1 MLSTISPATR
11 LARALEGLYA
21 KDLRT
26 LNRARQQVS
35 AFTFHPDARLRRWAM
50 MAARQ
55 HRIPLSGAPGNL
67 SETIG

>member
-21 KDLRT
+21 RDLRT
-26 LNRARQQVS
+26 LNQARQQVS
-35 AFTFHPDARLRRWAM
+35 AFTFHPDPRLQRWAL

-55 HRIPLSGAPGNL
+55 HRIPVSALAGNL